1 MDEPTLEQIKKSL
14 DDLIAVQCAEGN
26 WNYDAYMHGLAN
38 GLILAKSIVDNNSPA
53 FLKAPK
59 MWLSDGKN
67 KMEKL

>member
-14 DDLIAVQCAEGN
+14 DGLIAVQCAEGN

-38 GLILAKSIVDNNSPA
+38 GLILARSIIDNNSPA

-59 MWLSDGKN
+59 TWLRDA
-67 KMEKL
+67 EKQTGE